1 MQPLSSYTLADPK
14 VMQNPYPYYERLRAE
29 DPVHFD
35 EGIRT
40 WLVTR
45 HEDIVAVARDAEA
58 YSDEMRVSGAIR
70 SPFQAEVN
78 ESMEREGFL
87 LLDPADSFKIDG
99 ELHTRR
105 RKLVAPAFTGPAVAA
120 MEARVAA
127 ICRDKAAAFLDRAEA
142 DLVRE
147 YAMPIPIL
155 VICDALGLPMDRVD
169 EVSRGADS
177 MVAQVGAGATRE
189 EAYQHARNVMQLQRF
204 TRQAIE
210 ERRLK
215 PGSDLISLLAHARI
229 DDSSTPQL
237 NDRELLSIATVAIAG
252 GVDTTRNG
260 IAFALHALATRP
272 DVFARLRTSQEQD
285 KDLRRFHE
293 EVLRFYSPVPQ
304 LPRIA
309 KKESVLGGKT
319 IPQGAFVFL
328 CWASGNRDA
337 QRFAEPDKFDL
348 DRTNTHQHLAFGTGV
363 HFCLGAMLAR
373 QEMKCAVRQI
383 VNSVESLELAVPADQ
398 LDLSTSMV
406 ILRGLKSLP
415 VRFRTRDPVH
425 SINVIANSDSIRSTV
440 DLESMP
446 STSFEP
452 ITRDKRIMAGIV
464 NPILARAEPNARFRL
479 VCNRLWRAALSAAR
493 PSGSSTMPA
502 IITPTTALGAP
513 KRVTVASRLGA
524 RLCASATTVIRHS
537 NSKNALAAASVLLG
551 DNGAADVCSSRKKG
565 RCATVC
571 VKMNAP

>member
-1 MQPLSSYTLADPK
+1 MQALSSYTLADPK
-14 VMQNPYPYYERLRAE
+14 VMQDPYPYYARMRVE
-29 DPVHFD
+29 DPVHYD

-45 HEDIVAVARDAEA
+45 HEDIVAVARNTET

-70 SPFQAEVN
+70 SPFQDEA
-78 ESMEREGFL
+78 SQYMEREGFMT
-87 LLDPADSFKIDG
+87 LDPSDSFKVDG

-105 RKLVAPAFTGPAVAA
+105 RKLVAHAFTGPIVAA
-120 MEARVAA
+120 MEGRVVA
-127 ICRDKAAAFLDRAEA
+127 ICRDKAAGFLGRSEA

-189 EAYQHARNVMQLQRF
+189 QAFTHARNVMQLHRF
-204 TRQAIE
+204 VRQAIE

-215 PGSDLISLLAHARI
+215 PGTDLISALVHSHGEDPTERL
-229 DDSSTPQL
+229 T
-237 NDRELLSIATVAIAG
+237 DRELMSISTVAIAG

-260 IAFALHALATRP
+260 IAFAMHALATRP
-272 DVFARLRTSQEQD
+272 DLLARLRASKEQD
-285 KDLRRFHE
+285 RDIRRFHE

-309 KKESVLGGKT
+309 TKESVLGGKT

-337 QRFAEPDKFDL
+337 QRFTDPDKFDL
-348 DRTNTHQHLAFGTGV
+348 DRTNTNQHLALGTGV

-373 QEMKCAVRQI
+373 QEMKCAIREI
-383 VNSVESLELAVPADQ
+383 VNSVESLELAVPPEQ
-398 LDLSTSMV
+398 LDLSDSFV

-415 VRFRTRDPVH
+415 VRFR
-425 SINVIANSDSIRSTV
+425 
-440 DLESMP
+440 
-446 STSFEP
+446 
-452 ITRDKRIMAGIV
+452 K
-464 NPILARAEPNARFRL
+464 
-479 VCNRLWRAALSAAR
+479 RAA
-493 PSGSSTMPA
+493 
-502 IITPTTALGAP
+502 
-513 KRVTVASRLGA
+513 
-524 RLCASATTVIRHS
+524 
-537 NSKNALAAASVLLG
+537 
-551 DNGAADVCSSRKKG
+551 
-565 RCATVC
+565 
-571 VKMNAP
+571 

>member
-45 HEDIVAVARDAEA
+45 HEDIVAVARNTEV
-58 YSDEMRVSGAIR
+58 YSDEMRVSSAIR

-78 ESMEREGFL
+78 EFMQREGFM
-87 LLDPADSFKIDG
+87 LLDPADSFKLDG

-105 RKLVAPAFTGPAVAA
+105 RKLVSHAFTGPAVAA

-127 ICRDKAAAFLDRAEA
+127 ICRDKAAAFLSRGEA

-177 MVAQVGAGATRE
+177 MVAQVGASATRE
-189 EAYQHARNVMQLQRF
+189 QAYEHARNVMQLHRF
-204 TRQAIE
+204 VREAIE
-210 ERRLK
+210 VRRLK
-215 PGSDLISLLAHARI
+215 AGTDLISLLVHARI
-229 DDSSTPQL
+229 DDSTPQL
-237 NDRELLSIATVAIAG
+237 TDRELMSIATVAIAG

-260 IAFALHALATRP
+260 IAFACHALATRP
-272 DVFARLRTSQEQD
+272 DLLERLRTSKDQD
-285 KDLRRFHE
+285 RDIKRFHE
-293 EVLRFYSPVPQ
+293 EVLRFYTPVPQ

-309 KKESVLGGKT
+309 RKETTLGGKT

-328 CWASGNRDA
+328 CWASGNRDPL
-337 QRFAEPDKFDL
+337 RFAEPDKFDM
-348 DRTNTHQHLAFGTGV
+348 DRANLGQHLTFGTGV

-373 QEMKCAVRQI
+373 QEIKCAIREI
-383 VNSVESLELAVPADQ
+383 VSCVDSLELAVPPDQ
-398 LDLSTSMV
+398 LDLSSSMV

-415 VRFRTRDPVH
+415 VRFRTR
-425 SINVIANSDSIRSTV
+425 
-440 DLESMP
+440 
-446 STSFEP
+446 
-452 ITRDKRIMAGIV
+452 
-464 NPILARAEPNARFRL
+464 
-479 VCNRLWRAALSAAR
+479 
-493 PSGSSTMPA
+493 
-502 IITPTTALGAP
+502 GA
-513 KRVTVASRLGA
+513 
-524 RLCASATTVIRHS
+524 
-537 NSKNALAAASVLLG
+537 
-551 DNGAADVCSSRKKG
+551 
-565 RCATVC
+565 
-571 VKMNAP
+571 

>member
-45 HEDIVAVARDAEA
+45 HEDIVTAARNTEDF
-58 YSDEMRVSGAIR
+58 SDELRVSAAIR

-78 ESMEREGFL
+78 EQMQREGLVLFSGE
-87 LLDPADSFKIDG
+87 DNFKVDG

-105 RKLVAPAFTGPAVAA
+105 RKLVAPAFSGPAVAA

-127 ICRDKAAAFLDRAEA
+127 ICRDKAAAFLARAEA

-169 EVSRGADS
+169 EISRGADS

-189 EAYQHARNVMQLQRF
+189 EAFQHGRNFLQLQRF
-204 TRQAIE
+204 VRQAIE
-210 ERRLK
+210 ERRLE
-215 PGSDLISLLAHARI
+215 PGTDLISLLLNARL
-229 DDSSTPQL
+229 DDDPATPQL
-237 NDRELLSIATVAIAG
+237 TDRELMSISIVAIAG

-272 DVFARLRTSQEQD
+272 DLFAYLQTSKEQD
-285 KDLRRFHE
+285 KDIGRFNE

-309 KKESVLGGKT
+309 KKDTVLGGKT
-319 IPQGAFVFL
+319 IPQGSLVFL

-348 DRTNTHQHLAFGTGV
+348 ERTNTRQHLAFGTGV
-363 HFCLGAMLAR
+363 HFCLGSMLAR
-373 QEMKCAVRQI
+373 QEMKYAVKEI
-383 VNSVESLELAVPADQ
+383 VNSVESLELAVPPDR
-398 LDLSTSMV
+398 LDLSSSMV

-415 VRFRTRDPVH
+415 VEFRTR
-425 SINVIANSDSIRSTV
+425 
-440 DLESMP
+440 
-446 STSFEP
+446 
-452 ITRDKRIMAGIV
+452 
-464 NPILARAEPNARFRL
+464 
-479 VCNRLWRAALSAAR
+479 AA
-493 PSGSSTMPA
+493 
-502 IITPTTALGAP
+502 
-513 KRVTVASRLGA
+513 
-524 RLCASATTVIRHS
+524 
-537 NSKNALAAASVLLG
+537 
-551 DNGAADVCSSRKKG
+551 
-565 RCATVC
+565 
-571 VKMNAP
+571 

>member
-45 HEDIVAVARDAEA
+45 HEDIVTAARNTEDF
-58 YSDEMRVSGAIR
+58 SDELRVSAAIR

-78 ESMEREGFL
+78 EQMQREGLVLFSGE
-87 LLDPADSFKIDG
+87 DNFKVDG

-105 RKLVAPAFTGPAVAA
+105 RKLVAPAFTGPVAAA

-127 ICRDKAAAFLDRAEA
+127 ICRDKAAAFLARAEA

-169 EVSRGADS
+169 EISRGADS

-189 EAYQHARNVMQLQRF
+189 EAYQHGRNVLQLQRF
-204 TRQAIE
+204 VRQAID

-215 PGSDLISLLAHARI
+215 PGTDLISLLVNARL
-229 DDSSTPQL
+229 DDDPATPQL
-237 NDRELLSIATVAIAG
+237 TDRELMSISIVAIAG

-272 DVFARLRTSQEQD
+272 DLFAYLRASKEQD
-285 KDLRRFHE
+285 KDIGRFNE

-309 KKESVLGGKT
+309 KKKTVLGGKT
-319 IPQGAFVFL
+319 IPPGSLVFL

-348 DRTNTHQHLAFGTGV
+348 DRTNTRQHLAFGTGV
-363 HFCLGAMLAR
+363 HFCLGSMLAR
-373 QEMKCAVRQI
+373 QEMKCAVKEI
-383 VNSVESLELAVPADQ
+383 VNSMESLELAVPPNR
-398 LDLSTSMV
+398 LDLSSSMV

-415 VRFRTRDPVH
+415 VKFRTR
-425 SINVIANSDSIRSTV
+425 
-440 DLESMP
+440 
-446 STSFEP
+446 
-452 ITRDKRIMAGIV
+452 
-464 NPILARAEPNARFRL
+464 
-479 VCNRLWRAALSAAR
+479 AA
-493 PSGSSTMPA
+493 
-502 IITPTTALGAP
+502 
-513 KRVTVASRLGA
+513 
-524 RLCASATTVIRHS
+524 
-537 NSKNALAAASVLLG
+537 
-551 DNGAADVCSSRKKG
+551 
-565 RCATVC
+565 
-571 VKMNAP
+571 